1 MKTPRRL
8 TSTYANVLDTMRT
21 MNRTRRAGITT
32 SNERLNLKL
41 KALNK
46 KQVVRALLLILTGSL
61 GVTYANPAV
70 AASSANQVNAYRVY
84 AHSRIFIYEQ
94 YLCFDQLIQRE
105 SHYNDKAVNGD
116 HYGLV
121 QGKSKSLILMSGY
134 QQIDWAITYIHNR
147 YKNECNALRHSSK
160 FGWY

>member
-1 MKTPRRL
+1 MTRRL
-8 TSTYANVLDTMRT
+8 TSTFVEMLDTVRKMDL
-21 MNRTRRAGITT
+21 TRRAGITT

-61 GVTYANPAV
+61 GVTYANSAV
-70 AASSANQVNAYRVY
+70 AASSPNQINAYRVY
-84 AHSRIFIYEQ
+84 AHSRIFVYEQ
-94 YLCFDQLIQRE
+94 YLCFDKLIQRE

-121 QGKSKSLILMSGY
+121 QGKSKSLISMSGY

-147 YKNECNALRHSSK
+147 YKSECNALRHSSK
-160 FGWY
+160 YGWY

>member
-1 MKTPRRL
+1 MTRRL
-8 TSTYANVLDTMRT
+8 TSTYAKVLDMVRT
-21 MNRTRRAGITT
+21 LNRTRQTGITT

-46 KQVVRALLLILTGSL
+46 RQVVRALFIILTGSL
-61 GVTYANPAV
+61 GVTYAYPAV
-70 AASSANQVNAYRVY
+70 AASSANQINAYRVY
-84 AHSRIFIYEQ
+84 AHSRIFVYEQ

-105 SHYNDKAVNGD
+105 SHYNDQAVNGD

-134 QQIDWAITYIHNR
+134 QQIDWAIAYIHHR
-147 YKNECNALRHSSK
+147 YKSECNALRHSSK
-160 FGWY
+160 YGWY

>member
-8 TSTYANVLDTMRT
+8 TSTFVEMLDTVRT

-32 SNERLNLKL
+32 SNERINLKL

-61 GVTYANPAV
+61 GVIYAHPAA
-70 AASSANQVNAYRVY
+70 AASSANQINAYRVY
-84 AHSRIFIYEQ
+84 AHERIFIYEQ
-94 YLCFDQLIQRE
+94 YLCFDKLIQRE
-105 SHYNDKAVNGD
+105 SHYNDKAVNGN

-121 QGKSKSLILMSGY
+121 QGMSKSLISMSGY
-134 QQIDWAITYIHNR
+134 QQIDWALLYIHNR
-147 YKNECNALRHSSK
+147 YKSECNALKHSSRY
-160 FGWY
+160 GWY